1 MGGAFAALGVGI
13 LGWATEV
20 WVQGADDTN
29 LGDEGKGRVAALPWR
44 PLVDHGGMGIRL
56 AIVVMVLMLVGCGG
70 PRSPQITRDQALR
83 DNNPLEVRVVRIYD
97 GLRHSRDPHVSHLV
111 EVDILRSDL
120 SPAVVGQRVVMPYD
134 EWLMG
139 KEPPRPGTVLM
150 VAPAT
155 WVRGEGRRNR
165 P

>member
-1 MGGAFAALGVGI
+1 
-13 LGWATEV
+13 
-20 WVQGADDTN
+20 
-29 LGDEGKGRVAALPWR
+29 
-44 PLVDHGGMGIRL
+44 MGIRVRL
-56 AIVVMVLMLVGCGG
+56 IVAMVVVALLLVGCGA
-70 PRSPQITRDQALR
+70 PRSPQISRDQALR
-83 DNNPLEVRVVRIYD
+83 DNNPMEVRVVRIYD

-120 SPAVVGQRVVMPYD
+120 VPGVAGQRIVMPYD

-139 KEPPRPGTVLM
+139 KEPPRSGTVLM

-155 WVRGEGRRNR
+155 WVRGEGRHNR